1 MKKELSDTKA
11 IDDACDNKR
20 VGTTVKQTQHA
31 HDRTEIAG
39 DTKTCIIVSEATE
52 DDAMDA
58 IIGGDLEQQREKKFH
73 V

>member
-1 MKKELSDTKA
+1 MVKELEPHKKHKVRKEDNEWKKES
-11 IDDACDNKR
+11 
-20 VGTTVKQTQHA
+20 QHA

-39 DTKTCIIVSEATE
+39 DTKTCIIVPEATE